1 VSLSV
6 GAEHLPPFGY
16 TGQCQPIKPKIEA
29 VAKFCQPSSLPPE
42 QSLPCFSDFVTA
54 TYMADPISILGLV
67 AGIITFVDF
76 GYKVI
81 SGSKSARDSIQ
92 GRTPDVARLNKIV
105 QEIRLMNIAL
115 VSQISGQKKPSP
127 LEKHV
132 IEMVQESE
140 KLKLQLHKEI
150 EKLTMR
156 SETRF
161 KHLESG
167 RVALQSI
174 RSYKSLQSLGK

>member
-1 VSLSV
+1 
-6 GAEHLPPFGY
+6 
-16 TGQCQPIKPKIEA
+16 
-29 VAKFCQPSSLPPE
+29 
-42 QSLPCFSDFVTA
+42 
-54 TYMADPISILGLV
+54 MADPISILGLI

-105 QEIRLMNIAL
+105 QEIRRMNTAL
-115 VSQISGQKKPSP
+115 VSQISVPKDPSP

-132 IEMVQESE
+132 YEMVEESG
-140 KLKLQLHKEI
+140 KLNLRLHKEI
-150 EKLTMR
+150 DKLTLR

-167 RVALQSI
+167 RVALRSI
-174 RSYKSLQSLGK
+174 RSHKSLQSLSKELLVLDHRVRSGIQMILEL

>member
-1 VSLSV
+1 MVSLPV
-6 GAEHLPPFGY
+6 GAEHPTFGC
-16 TGQCQPIKPKIEA
+16 TGQCQPIKPTIEA
-29 VAKFCQPSSLPPE
+29 VAKFCQPPSLPPQ
-42 QSLPCFSDFVTA
+42 QSHLASATFVTV
-54 TYMADPISILGLV
+54 TNMADPISILGLV

-105 QEIRLMNIAL
+105 QEIRLMNAAL
-115 VSQISGQKKPSP
+115 VSQISGQRKPSP

-140 KLKLQLHKEI
+140 KLNLQLHKEI

-174 RSYKSLQSLGK
+174 RSHKSL